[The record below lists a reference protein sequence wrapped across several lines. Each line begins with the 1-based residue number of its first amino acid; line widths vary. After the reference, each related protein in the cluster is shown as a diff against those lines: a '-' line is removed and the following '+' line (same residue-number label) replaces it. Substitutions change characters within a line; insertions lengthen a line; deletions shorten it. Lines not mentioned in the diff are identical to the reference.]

1 MLLTDILFG
10 AILLAKS
17 EISPN
22 KLKRINH
29 AKGKFRI
36 NLQEVRNMFIYDS
49 LNYLQEEDK
58 ELGINALSYV
68 VLDCGR

>member
-10 AILLAKS
+10 DILLAKS
-17 EISPN
+17 DTTDG
-22 KLKRINH
+22 KLKEITY
-29 AKGKFRI
+29 ATICALLTGGK
-36 NLQEVRNMFIYDS
+36 NMFIYDK
-49 LNYLQEEDK
+49 LNYLQEQDE